1 MISDLWQKLRAW
13 IKSHRD
19 AMTEQH
25 LDLLRFAAAGLL
37 LALLAGAGWH
47 WGRPLWRRWQH
58 GQALQQARQFTS
70 HSDYQA
76 AALALRRAIEL
87 APNDAAT
94 WSAAAQLLSEIGS
107 PEALLARQQVA
118 RLTPGDTA
126 VKLALASEALRL
138 DRLDIAQ
145 LTLAEL
151 NGSAQRD
158 AAFYRLTAAV
168 ALAQGRTEELESSLA
183 RVVAASPGD
192 PVAKFNYEAVRLW
205 SADDATRDAAT
216 RELETLTAAPAVRV
230 RASLELLKEAARQR
244 DPKRI
249 TRIMTLLLGRFAPG
263 VRPDF
268 QSPGLPG
275 WVALVEAMKEAA
287 AQGGADDVA
296 LLARWLAD
304 IGQAREALVWL
315 EGLPAAL
322 GKAPAVADAGA
333 ELSAGLGDLDRLE
346 ARLGAGAWGQWP
358 RNALT
363 LAIAS
368 RLQHLYYTDSASRA
382 TWADAVTACSDSP
395 NGLRALVRLAS
406 AWRDVDGAETVLQA
420 VVKQQPKSLWGYTA
434 LRDLYGARQDL
445 NKLWL
450 LHGQWARQLPG
461 DTEVAARWI
470 TLACLLNHVTPEVVE
485 RAQALQRDDPG
496 ATGPAIAL
504 AAVRWRQGKP
514 KEALAL
520 LRPLAEKDA
529 SPAVGLWLSLALADA
544 GETKAAQAALQ
555 KAWRKDLTPEEAQL
569 LRGAAAKARWTPPN

>member
-1 MISDLWQKLRAW
+1 MIFDLWQKLRTW

-25 LDLLRFAAAGLL
+25 LDLLRFAAVGLL
-37 LALLAGAGWH
+37 LALLAGAGWL

-58 GQALQQARQFTS
+58 GEALQQARQFTS

-76 AALALRRAIEL
+76 AALALRRAILL

-94 WSAAAQLLSEIGS
+94 WRAAAQLLSEIGS
-107 PEALLARQQVA
+107 PEALVAREQLA

-145 LTLAEL
+145 LTLAEM
-151 NGSAQRD
+151 NGAAQRD

-168 ALAQGRTEELESSLA
+168 ALALGRSDDLEASLA
-183 RVVAASPGD
+183 RVVEVSPGD
-192 PVAKFNYEAVRLW
+192 AVAKFNYDAVRLW
-205 SADDATRDAAT
+205 STDPAKHATAV
-216 RELETLTAAPAVRV
+216 RELEALTADQAVRL
-230 RASLELLKEAARQR
+230 RAALELLKEAARQR
-244 DPKRI
+244 DPARI
-249 TRIMTLLLGRFAPG
+249 TQLMTLLLGRFAPG
-263 VRPDF
+263 ARADF

-275 WVALVEAMKEAA
+275 WVALVEAMKDAA

-296 LLARWLAD
+296 LFARWMAD
-304 IGQAREALVWL
+304 IGRGREALVWL

-322 GKAPAVADAGA
+322 GKAPAVADVGA

-346 ARLGAGAWGQWP
+346 ERLRAGAWGQWP

-368 RLQHLYYTDSASRA
+368 RLQQLYYNEASGRA
-382 TWADAVTACSDSP
+382 TWADAVAACSDSP

-406 AWRDVDGAETVLQA
+406 AWRDVDDAEAALQA
-420 VVKQQPKSLWGYTA
+420 VVRQQPKSLWGYSA

-450 LHGQWARQLPG
+450 LHGLWARQLPG
-461 DTEVAARWI
+461 DAEVATRWI
-470 TLACLLNHVTPEVVE
+470 TLSCLLNHVTPEVAV
-485 RAQALQRDDPG
+485 RAQALQRDAGG

-514 KEALAL
+514 KEAVAL
-520 LRPLAEKDA
+520 LRPLAENNA
-529 SPAVGLWLSLALADA
+529 SPAVWLWLSLALADTGDA
-544 GETKAAQAALQ
+544 KAAQAALQ
-555 KAWRKDLTPEEAQL
+555 QAWRKDLTPEEAQL
-569 LRGAAAKARWTPPN
+569 LRSAAAKVRWQPPN

>member
-1 MISDLWQKLRAW
+1 MFSDLWQKLCAW
-13 IKSHRD
+13 IKSHLD

-25 LDLLRFAAAGLL
+25 VDLLRFVAAGLL
-37 LALLAGAGWH
+37 LALLAGAGWL

-58 GQALQQARQFTS
+58 GEALAQARQFAS

-87 APNDAAT
+87 APNDPAT
-94 WSAAAQLLSEIGS
+94 WKAAAQLLSEIGS

-151 NGSAQRD
+151 NSGAQRD

-168 ALAQGRTEELESSLA
+168 ALATGRSDELEASLA
-183 RVVAASPGD
+183 HVVGMSPQD
-192 PVAKFNYEAVRLW
+192 AVAKFNYDAVRLW
-205 SADDATRDAAT
+205 SADPAKADAA
-216 RELETLTAAPAVRV
+216 RSELETLTADPAVRV
-230 RASLELLKEAARQR
+230 RAALELLKEAARQR
-244 DPKRI
+244 DPSRI
-249 TRIMTLLLGRFAPG
+249 TKLMTMLLGRFAPSA
-263 VRPDF
+263 RPDF
-268 QSPGLPG
+268 TSPGLPG
-275 WVALVEAMKEAA
+275 WVALVEALKDAA
-287 AQGGADDVA
+287 AQGGADDAA

-304 IGQAREALVWL
+304 IGQAREALLWL
-315 EGLPAAL
+315 ESLP
-322 GKAPAVADAGA
+322 PAVGRASVTADAGA

-346 ARLGAGAWGQWP
+346 ERLRAGAWGQWP

-368 RLQHLYYTDSASRA
+368 RLQKLYYGESSARA

-406 AWRDVDGAETVLQA
+406 AWRDVDAAEAALQA
-420 VVKQQPKSLWGYTA
+420 MIKQQPKNLWGYMT
-434 LRDLYGARQDL
+434 LRDLYGTRQDV

-450 LHGQWARQLPG
+450 LHGVWARQMP
-461 DTEVAARWI
+461 DDNEVALRWI
-470 TLACLLNHVTPEVVE
+470 TLACLLNHVTPEVVS
-485 RAQALQRDDPG
+485 RAEVLQANAAG
-496 ATGPAIAL
+496 ANGPAIAL

-514 KEALAL
+514 KDALAL
-520 LRPLAEKDA
+520 LRPLATDDA
-529 SPAVGLWLSLALADA
+529 PPAVWLWFSVALADV
-544 GETKAAQAALQ
+544 GEVRTAHTALQ
-555 KAWRKDLTPEEAQL
+555 QAWRKDLTPEEMQL
-569 LRGAAAKARWTPPN
+569 LRTAAAKVRWLPPS